1 MEVRS
6 GRLAILPGGSSEPPG
21 TFGQYASVVA
31 GRLASSSSA
40 YLRQHADNP
49 VDWWEWSDDAFD
61 EARRRDVPIFL
72 SIGYAACHW
81 CHVMAHESFED
92 PVVATYLNENFVS
105 IKVDREERPDVDA
118 VYMAATQ
125 AVSGHGG
132 WPMSVFLLPDG
143 RPFMAGTY
151 YPPVDR
157 HGSPGF
163 QRLLTA
169 LHDGWTAQRSLIKEQ
184 ADQIDSAIRHE
195 ITVMD
200 RLAPRVA
207 EPTAVRRSLAE
218 RLVASAQVDGGFSG
232 APKFPRPSY
241 IDALLHELEV
251 PGAVHAITTTLDAM
265 SRRGLYDHLEG
276 GFARYSV
283 DAQWHVPH
291 FEQMLSDQALL
302 AATYLAADRAFG
314 SGTPWCDVAIRTLD
328 AMTSRL
334 WTGEGFASS
343 LDADAGGHEGLHVT
357 WTLDDVRETLE
368 TAGLG
373 NLYLPIV
380 QRYRFDS
387 SPEFEGRLIPT
398 LADGEPFTPPA
409 LLEPALDALRKRRQE
424 RPQPGRDDKVVLEW
438 NAMAIVAL
446 AASPLDRH
454 RQWAIDTWRIV
465 HESHLH
471 EGQWWRTQSRTAR
484 ATALDIG
491 WAIVATASLYQAT
504 GDDHYLDTARSLS
517 DYALAHYWEGEVPS
531 SHNPDCGG
539 GFFTTHDAV
548 TDLSWRPKDLLD
560 GAVPSAHSV
569 LTRAFATLAALTS
582 DERATVV
589 TARLVA
595 LAGAVA
601 TDHPTAVPDFVN
613 ALGLANAPR
622 QIVMPGVPPEWSH
635 LVRSSFVRDAVFVLG
650 TGHSPLLAHREPGQV
665 YLCEAGTC
673 HLPARSETELAEQL
687 RALGAVLPS

>member
-1 MEVRS
+1 MES
-6 GRLAILPGGSSEPPG
+6 TDSFGR
-21 TFGQYASVVA
+21 YASRVA
-31 GRLASSSSA
+31 ARLASSTSA
-40 YLRQHADNP
+40 YLRQHANNP
-49 VDWWEWSDDAFD
+49 VDWWEWSDAAFE
-61 EARRRDVPIFL
+61 EARRRDVPVFL

-92 PVVATYLNENFVS
+92 PVVAAYLNSNFVS

-169 LHDGWTAQRSLIKEQ
+169 LHDGWTTQRSLIEEQ
-184 ADQIDSAIRHE
+184 ADQIDAAIRHE
-195 ITVMD
+195 VTVMD
-200 RLAPRVA
+200 RLTPRVTDPLSA
-207 EPTAVRRSLAE
+207 RRALAE
-218 RLVASAQVDGGFSG
+218 RLIASTQPHGGFSG

-241 IDALLHELEV
+241 IDALLPHLDL
-251 PGAVHAITTTLDAM
+251 PGAKEAVISTLDAM

-302 AATYLAADRAFG
+302 ASTYLAADRAMG
-314 SGTPWCDVAIRTLD
+314 SVTPWRNVAIRTLD
-328 AMTSRL
+328 AIQQRF

-357 WTLDDVRETLE
+357 WTIDEVRETLE
-368 TAGLG
+368 AAGLG
-373 NLYLPIV
+373 NLFMPIV

-387 SPEFEGRLIPT
+387 SAEFEGRLIPT
-398 LADGEPFTPPA
+398 LADGEPFAAPSI
-409 LLEPALDALRKRRQE
+409 LEPALQALRLKRYE
-424 RPQPGRDDKVVLEW
+424 RPQPGRDEKVVLEW

-446 AASPLDRH
+446 CASPEPRH
-454 RQWAIDTWRIV
+454 LTSALATWDIV
-465 HESHLH
+465 TASHHH
-471 EGQWWRTQSRTAR
+471 EGHWWRTQAHTAR

-491 WAIVATASLYQAT
+491 WAIVAATSLYQCT
-504 GDDHYLDTARSLS
+504 GNDRYLDSAQELAE
-517 DYALAHYWEGEVPS
+517 YALAYYWDGDVPARVAT
-531 SHNPDCGG
+531 DVGG
-539 GFFTTHDAV
+539 GFFTTHVAV
-548 TDLSWRPKDLLD
+548 TDLSWRPKDIFD
-560 GAVPSAHSV
+560 GAVPSVHSV
-569 LTRAFATLAALTS
+569 MTRAFATLAAVNS
-582 DERATVV
+582 DELATAV

-595 LAGAVA
+595 LAGGLAD
-601 TDHPTAVPDFVN
+601 DHPTAVPDFVN
-613 ALGLANAPR
+613 ALGLAASPR
-622 QIVMPGVPPEWSH
+622 QIVTPGDAPEWAH
-635 LVRSSFVRDAVFVLG
+635 LVRSSFVRDAVFVTG
-650 TGHSPLLAHREPGQV
+650 TGRSSLLAHREAGVV
-665 YLCEAGTC
+665 YICESGTC
-673 HLPARSETELAEQL
+673 HLPARSADELTSQL
-687 RALGAVLPS
+687 RAIGAEVPA

>member
-1 MEVRS
+1 MPSVP
-6 GRLAILPGGSSEPPG
+6 LGSLG
-21 TFGQYASVVA
+21 TLGQYASDVA
-31 GRLASSSSA
+31 ARLASSSSA

-49 VDWWEWSDDAFD
+49 VDWWEWGDAAFD

-92 PVVATYLNENFVS
+92 PVVATYLNSNFVS

-169 LHDGWTAQRSLIKEQ
+169 LHDGWMSQRSLIEEQ

-195 ITVMD
+195 VTVMD
-200 RLAPRVA
+200 RLTPRVA
-207 EPTAVRRSLAE
+207 DSTSARRTLAE
-218 RLVASAQVDGGFSG
+218 RLVSSAQPDGGFSG

-241 IDALLHELEV
+241 IEALLTQLDLA
-251 PGAVHAITTTLDAM
+251 GAREAVTLTLNAM

-283 DAQWHVPH
+283 DAEWHVPH

-302 AATYLAADRAFG
+302 ASTYLAADRALG
-314 SGTPWCDVAIRTLD
+314 SATPWRDVAIRTLD
-328 AMTSRL
+328 AMQERF

-357 WTLDDVRETLE
+357 WTLEEVRETLE

-373 NLYLPIV
+373 NLYLPII
-380 QRYRFDS
+380 QRFRFDS
-387 SPEFEGRLIPT
+387 SKEFEGRLIPT

-409 LLEPALDALRKRRQE
+409 MLEPALAALRARRQQ

-446 AASPLDRH
+446 CASGEPRH
-454 RQWAIDTWRIV
+454 HQSALDTWETV
-465 HESHLH
+465 MASHCRDG
-471 EGQWWRTQSRTAR
+471 EWWRTQARSAR

-491 WAIVATASLYQAT
+491 WAIVAATSLYQVT
-504 GDDHYLDTARSLS
+504 GNDQYLDESERLAR
-517 DYALAHYWEGEVPS
+517 YALANYWDGEVPS
-531 SHNPDCGG
+531 SHHSDAGG
-539 GFFTTHDAV
+539 GFFTTHQAV
-548 TDLSWRPKDLLD
+548 TDLSWRPKDILD

-569 LTRAFATLAALTS
+569 MTRAFATRAALNDDAQALAVTS
-582 DERATVV
+582 
-589 TARLVA
+589 RLVTIAGA
-595 LAGAVA
+595 LAH
-601 TDHPTAVPDFVN
+601 DHPTAVPDFVN

-622 QIVMPGVPPEWSH
+622 QIVIPGDTPEWAH
-635 LVRSSFVRDAVFVLG
+635 LVRSSFVRDAVFVIG
-650 TGHSPLLAHREPGQV
+650 QGRSALLAHREPGSV
-665 YLCEAGTC
+665 YLCESGTC
-673 HLPARSETELAEQL
+673 HLPARSGDELVAQL
-687 RALGAVLPS
+687 RAIAAVVPE